1 MRFWTIG
8 VIVSFCVIVLLLSLS
23 KNGLRDWIRMDRQM
37 NTVREDIRVV
47 ENSNRGLRMRL
58 DLIEADKKASLENY
72 MRSTL
77 GWVRKDEKL
86 YLEPN

>member
-1 MRFWTIG
+1 MKFWTVGI
-8 VIVSFCVIVLLLSLS
+8 IASFSLIVLLLSLS

-37 NTVREDIRVV
+37 NTVRQDIHSV

>member
-1 MRFWTIG
+1 
-8 VIVSFCVIVLLLSLS
+8 
-23 KNGLRDWIRMDRQM
+23 MDGQM
-37 NTVREDIRVV
+37 NSVREDIRVV

-77 GWVRKDEKL
+77 GWVRQNEKL
-86 YLEPN
+86 YLEPSRTD

>member
-8 VIVSFCVIVLLLSLS
+8 VILSFSVVILFLSLS
-23 KNGLRDWIRMDRQM
+23 RNGLRDWIRMDRQM
-37 NTVREDIRVV
+37 NTVRENIRVV